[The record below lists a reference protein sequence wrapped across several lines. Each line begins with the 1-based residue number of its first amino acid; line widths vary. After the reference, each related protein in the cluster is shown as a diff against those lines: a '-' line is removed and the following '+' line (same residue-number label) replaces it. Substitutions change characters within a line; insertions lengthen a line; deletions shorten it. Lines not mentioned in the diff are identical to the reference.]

1 MAPSHSRQL
10 LVWTFPTIAILLSY
24 LWFKR
29 KRIGVRSD
37 PGGINVD
44 KEEVLTCKTQEKKIE
59 DIPVDIPK
67 TSSTPERKFSRSL
80 SGVETAPIDIII
92 PRELRSVKS
101 NPVVISD
108 EDLDLEI
115 EKIKSMKNEKFI
127 RSKTLNNST
136 TSSTSSTNDKS
147 PSKDNSNKAKNSPK
161 PVKKLET
168 TPIQRKQDMVEKKV
182 ESTGKMA
189 QDIAR
194 VEQKLNNLK
203 LGMKEG
209 SKKKNKSKNG
219 NKGAKNTNLNNG
231 NSEHEELQR
240 QSSERD
246 SANHSPADVMLASPS
261 LSSISDN
268 HSEVSVTSFSLFY
281 FCYYRVLSAYFL
293 EKCS

>member
-37 PGGINVD
+37 PGGTNVD
-44 KEEVLTCKTQEKKIE
+44 NNKQQQQQQEAVE
-59 DIPVDIPK
+59 TSCGVEIPK
-67 TSSTPERKFSRSL
+67 VTSTPEKKFSRSL

-108 EDLDLEI
+108 EDLDFEI
-115 EKIKSMKNEKFI
+115 EKIKSMKNEKFN

-136 TSSTSSTNDKS
+136 
-147 PSKDNSNKAKNSPK
+147 SNTDEKLTVKEKNLS
-161 PVKKLET
+161 PVKKVETINKVLET
-168 TPIQRKQDMVEKKV
+168 TKSVQVENKV
-182 ESTGKMA
+182 EEMA
-189 QDIAR
+189 QDIAC
-194 VEQKLNNLK
+194 VEQKLSNLK
-203 LGMKEG
+203 LGNNT
-209 SKKKNKSKNG
+209 KKKGKSKG
-219 NKGAKNTNLNNG
+219 GCNKTAPKSAV
-231 NSEHEELQR
+231 SEHEDLQR

-268 HSEVSVTSFSLFY
+268 HSEVSANVTISIAIFTGV
-281 FCYYRVLSAYFL
+281 YRVLSKAITSSVNDVAGI
-293 EKCS
+293 E